1 MKKSLFVFCLCV
13 VFFLGCGHQKSGQE
27 DLTTSIELID
37 SVWSFGH
44 IKSSSKTLFYKFRV
58 KNVGQS
64 PLVLRNLS
72 TTCGCVELR
81 SYSQSPIQ
89 PNGFG
94 YISVAFDPKKSAKG
108 FIDKKVEIHSNAINF
123 VEATVTGFVE

>member
-1 MKKSLFVFCLCV
+1 MKKPLFVLCLWV
-13 VFFLGCGHQKSGQE
+13 VAFWGCGRQKSEQT
-27 DLTTSIELID
+27 DLTTSIQLID

-44 IKSSSKTLFYKFRV
+44 IKSSSKTIFYKFRV
-58 KNVGQS
+58 KNVGRS
-64 PLVLRNLS
+64 PLVLRDLS

-81 SYSQSPIQ
+81 SYTNSPIP

-94 YISVAFDPKKSAKG
+94 YISVSFDPKNSAKG